1 LKLELKADGDW
12 VKQCVSMKID
22 GTKRRRCSR
31 RTSWDFVRYDMKSF
45 GLPCDDVPDK
55 NDDWRMRIKSAAG

>member
-1 LKLELKADGDW
+1 
-12 VKQCVSMKID
+12 MKID